1 MLDLYS
7 AVIQPVVTEK
17 SSAAYGARREY
28 AFRVHPNATKR
39 QIKEAIEQLF
49 DVHVV
54 KVRTLNQRAKIKTLG
69 RTKGVRA
76 GWKKAYV
83 TLQGED
89 SIEVFEG

>member
-1 MLDLYS
+1 M
-7 AVIQPVVTEK
+7 
-17 SSAAYGARREY
+17 
-28 AFRVHPNATKR
+28 
-39 QIKEAIEQLF
+39 
-49 DVHVV
+49 